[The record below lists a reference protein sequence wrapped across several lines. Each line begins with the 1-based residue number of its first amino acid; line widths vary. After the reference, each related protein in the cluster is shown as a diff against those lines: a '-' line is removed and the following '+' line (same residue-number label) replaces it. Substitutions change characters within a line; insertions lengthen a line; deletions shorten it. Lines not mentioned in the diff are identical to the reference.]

1 MKIAQI
7 APLHEAVPPRFYG
20 GTERLVAHLTDALVE
35 QGHQV
40 TLFASADARTKATL
54 VATRAQALR
63 LDPAPLKSDLASH
76 LSLLHEARQRADEF
90 DLLHFHVDMLHFP
103 LFEPLA
109 GRTLTTLHGRLDIAE
124 LADVYRR
131 WKEYPLV
138 SISDNQRQPLP
149 DANWLGTVHHG
160 VAAERY
166 RFSGEPRGDY
176 LAFLGRI
183 SPEKRPDRAIAIA
196 QEAGVPIRLAAK
208 VENIDR
214 GYFEREIQPLLQSPL
229 VEFLGEISDSQ
240 KSEFLGN
247 ARALLFPIDWPEP
260 FGLVMIEAMA
270 CGTPVI
276 AWRCGA
282 VPEIVEHG
290 RTGFIVDTIDEGVAA
305 VEAARHLSRLEVRAQ
320 FERRFTAHAMARRYV
335 RLYWQLSGAE
345 RAVELDGEAA

>member
-109 GRTLTTLHGRLDIAE
+109 SRTLTTLHGRLDIAE
-124 LADVYRR
+124 LAEVYRR

-138 SISDNQRQPLP
+138 SISDHQRQPLP

-166 RFSGEPRGDY
+166 RFSAQAHGDY

-183 SPEKRPDRAIAIA
+183 SPENAPTARSRSPRRRACRSGWRPRSTTSTAIT
-196 QEAGVPIRLAAK
+196 
-208 VENIDR
+208 
-214 GYFEREIQPLLQSPL
+214 S
-229 VEFLGEISDSQ
+229 S
-240 KSEFLGN
+240 
-247 ARALLFPIDWPEP
+247 ARSAL
-260 FGLVMIEAMA
+260 
-270 CGTPVI
+270 C
-276 AWRCGA
+276 
-282 VPEIVEHG
+282 
-290 RTGFIVDTIDEGVAA
+290 
-305 VEAARHLSRLEVRAQ
+305 
-320 FERRFTAHAMARRYV
+320 
-335 RLYWQLSGAE
+335 
-345 RAVELDGEAA
+345 